1 MIAAVVCGL
10 LLSAGIWA
18 VVRGMFPAPP
28 PLARRIAETS
38 DSGHGSATG
47 AGHHG
52 SPFSRLSMR
61 LVTLVQGDLDRFRQD
76 LAVVDEPVEEFA
88 SDKVKAGGLGAMIV
102 GGFLVATR
110 LASGPLLLIALIL
123 GFVGFY
129 FSPDATLKR
138 KAAARRQE
146 FVDALTAFIGL
157 VSVSIAGGGG
167 VMSAMNAAAT
177 LGDSWPLVRLR
188 ALLDSAATKNQSP
201 WVSLDELG
209 VELGIPALVE
219 LGASMSLAGQSGAT
233 VSDSLASR
241 AQSARGRQLAQRL
254 ADEERKSESLGIPVV
269 VMLLGWMA
277 FLGYPAVLN
286 LVAV

>member
-18 VVRGMFPAPP
+18 VVRGMFPAPL
-28 PLARRIAETS
+28 PLSQRVAA
-38 DSGHGSATG
+38 SGGADPGTG
-47 AGHHG
+47 ADEEHLR

-61 LVTLVQGDLDRFRQD
+61 FVTMVQGDLDRFRPD
-76 LAVVDEPVEEFA
+76 LAVVDEPVEEFT
-88 SDKVKAGGLGAMIV
+88 SDKVKAGALGAVIV

-110 LASGPLLLIALIL
+110 LANGPLLVIALLL

-129 FSPDATLKR
+129 LSPDAALKR
-138 KAAARRQE
+138 KAAVRRRE

-167 VMSAMNAAAT
+167 VMSAMNAAAA

-188 ALLDSAATKNQSP
+188 TLLDSAATKNQSP

-219 LGASMSLAGQSGAT
+219 LGASMSLAGRSGAT

-241 AQSARGRQLAQRL
+241 AQSARGRELAQRL
-254 ADEERKSESLGIPVV
+254 AEEERKSESLGIPVV

-286 LVAV
+286 LVGV